1 MIKIISQAEFASPE
15 MKAKNFQVPVCY
27 KTSSFTKSAF
37 MKANNQI
44 LSDKLCAAYIVKYKH
59 RTSKKRKQKTKNIF
73 LIKETN
79 VCPM

>member
-1 MIKIISQAEFASPE
+1 
-15 MKAKNFQVPVCY
+15 
-27 KTSSFTKSAF
+27 

-44 LSDKLCAAYIVKYKH
+44 LSDKLCAAYIAKYKH
-59 RTSKKRKQKTKNIF
+59 RTRKKRKQKTKNIF